1 MSHSSLL
8 ELNSQERLQLLRFVC
23 SFAWIDLKI
32 TPEERDLVAQ
42 MIARLELD
50 PDEMNQVAGWLKAP
64 PSPDSVDPQDV
75 PHEHRVRFLRAMESM
90 VAVDGEVTDDERET
104 VIVFAQLIH

>member
-32 TPEERDLVAQ
+32 TPEERELVAH
-42 MIARLELD
+42 MITRLELD
-50 PDEMNQVAGWLKAP
+50 TDEMSQVAGWLQSP
-64 PSPDSVDPQDV
+64 PLPDSVDPQDV
-75 PHEHRVRFLRAMESM
+75 PHVHRVRFLRAMESM

-104 VIVFAQLIH
+104 VIIFAQLIH

>member
-1 MSHSSLL
+1 M
-8 ELNSQERLQLLRFVC
+8 LRFVC

-32 TPEERDLVAQ
+32 TPEERELVAQ

-50 PDEMNQVAGWLKAP
+50 PDEMHEVAGWLKAP

-90 VAVDGEVTDDERET
+90 VAVDGEVTEDERET